1 MPVLSAQ
8 EGFIHPQAALT
19 DASNKPLDF
28 EPRPASEFEPHT
40 KVSYGPADPT
50 QTMGLMDRDATAMSV
65 NAWTPTVPGVFPQ
78 VSLAQSVTQVA
89 NIGFTNFFVSCIFK
103 FLTLICCSSLQLEPP
118 FAPQPSL
125 GPHPSPVYG
134 RLPGPNFRPGVPP
147 TTAPFG
153 LVTGTSLN
161 QAPMFPAD
169 ASGPFN
175 ISERPKK
182 VT

>member
-89 NIGFTNFFVSCIFK
+89 NIGFTN
-103 FLTLICCSSLQLEPP
+103 LSL
-118 FAPQPSL
+118 
-125 GPHPSPVYG
+125 VYS
-134 RLPGPNFRPGVPP
+134 NF
-147 TTAPFG
+147 
-153 LVTGTSLN
+153 
-161 QAPMFPAD
+161 
-169 ASGPFN
+169 
-175 ISERPKK
+175 
-182 VT
+182 